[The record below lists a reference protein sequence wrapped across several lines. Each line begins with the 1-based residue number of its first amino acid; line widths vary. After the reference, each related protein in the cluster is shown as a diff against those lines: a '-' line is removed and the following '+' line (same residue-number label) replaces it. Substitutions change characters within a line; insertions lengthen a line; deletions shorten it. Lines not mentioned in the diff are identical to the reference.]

1 MHMYVYGTS
10 QCVSIRRRIF
20 TEIKSVHIADH
31 CRPSVHY
38 KHTIVFARILSANL
52 AITKEGAISIDYIII
67 TEIICIF
74 DLNHVGYVT
83 DAIEI
88 KCWHWVKLIKYRLYL
103 PFILPVFIA
112 NSGKYRKIRQCIYGK
127 YRIIKSVFTCICTVY
142 SG

>member
-74 DLNHVGYVT
+74 ELNHVGFIA

-88 KCWHWVKLIKYRLYL
+88 KMLALCKEGNPNHV
-103 PFILPVFIA
+103 A
-112 NSGKYRKIRQCIYGK
+112 AQ
-127 YRIIKSVFTCICTVY
+127 TCIILK
-142 SG
+142 SNFPSPF